1 MDKKVKEGQALR
13 INERFLVNKRGILAL
28 LAVLALMALLAT
40 QVVWAQDEEDE
51 PCSKDGDVVKCTYVE
66 NDTDPVVRI
75 FATSPERDEVE
86 FSVEDLDAA
95 DFTVVGGVLR
105 FGKSPNYEASTD
117 RSRADDADT
126 TDVDEEEAGENNVYL
141 VTVRSTDV
149 RPASTTGAAPT
160 STVDVIVTVTNLEEP
175 GTATISLRQPEV
187 NTELTGS
194 ATDPDEITGDI
205 GYEWSVPKVS
215 RPTLTNNAHWQ
226 DPQGSPSN
234 VADFTPG
241 EDDEGKY
248 LRLKTTYRDGE
259 GGEKAAYVRSK
270 FRVRA
275 DVDDGDNDAPTF
287 DGDDADTRKIPEN
300 ADVEDAVGSP
310 VVATDPNKADSGRLT
325 YSIVDVSDAND
336 AASFSIHEATGQIR
350 VAEKLDHELGSVRT
364 TGQAISIANDAV
376 ETASAEADGIYVITV
391 MVTDPSGDTGGSTDT
406 KVVVITAT
414 DVDEVPSVAGRDDD
428 TAPDTAHMVEENA
441 NLLDEDD
448 LVNAIYDPF
457 MYLAVATDDEDTVSL
472 LLNGDDAAAFKLV
485 DRDGTE
491 PEVVYGLTFK
501 EAPNYEKPTDANKDN
516 AYKVKVVARDDAGQ
530 RSETSITVVVTN
542 VNEPGKVVL
551 SSIQPAVGTPLTAT
565 VTDPDGDV
573 TNVIYQWTSGP
584 TEATADAEDIDD
596 ATSATYTPTAGDPA
610 DEDDTGDIGN
620 FLRVKVFYNDPQG
633 PDDTDTAD
641 TIEDQRDVEVVSK
654 NAVRE
659 LPETNAAPVFTERS
673 VMREV
678 AENTAA
684 DGAVGDPV
692 KATDGDEDVLTYS
705 LSGGADKDAF
715 KVDQASGQIKVGDDT
730 KPDFEGDQKTYT
742 VEVKAED
749 PFALSDVV
757 VVIITVTDVDE
768 PPVLGLV
775 PGNTAPKFA
784 EAAYTREVAENT
796 AAGMP
801 IDDPVAAADNEG
813 NALTYSM
820 SGADAASLTIGRTSG
835 QIRTKDALD
844 HETKSSYTVTVRAA
858 DPAGLSDTA
867 TVTITVT
874 DVDEDPVVSGN
885 AAVDYAENGDGMV
898 ATYAA
903 TDPENGDIAWSLSGD
918 DADDF
923 EISGAGML
931 TFMSPPDF
939 ESPTDANA
947 DNMYSVMVVA
957 SDGTNDGAMGVTVT
971 VTDVDEN
978 VAPEFAEDTTTREV
992 EENTPQGE
1000 NIGGPVAAMA
1010 GDDDTLTYAIG
1021 GADASSFIII
1031 RTTGQI
1037 KVRDA
1042 LDYERK
1048 NSYTVTVTATDESDL
1063 SDTITVTI
1071 MVTDKVGLE
1080 NAYDVNDD
1088 GVIDRSEA
1096 LNAVDDYFAPGST
1109 LTKAEVLEVI
1119 ALYLGL

>member
-1 MDKKVKEGQALR
+1 MRTIEKYLA
-13 INERFLVNKRGILAL
+13 NKRSILAL
-28 LAVLALMALLAT
+28 LAVLALIVLLAT
-40 QVVWAQDEEDE
+40 QAVWAQDEEDE
-51 PCSKDGDVVKCTYVE
+51 PCTEDGGVIRCTYAE

-95 DFTVVGGVLR
+95 DFTVDGGVLR
-105 FGKSPNYEASTD
+105 FKKSPNYEASTD
-117 RSRADDADT
+117 RARVDDGETA
-126 TDVDEEEAGENNVYL
+126 DVDEMEMGDNNVYL

-149 RPASTTGAAPT
+149 RPAGSTGAAPT
-160 STVDVIVTVTNLEEP
+160 STVDVIVTVTNLDEP
-175 GTATISLRQPEV
+175 GTASISLRQPEV
-187 NTELTGS
+187 GTGLTGS
-194 ATDPDEITGDI
+194 VDDPDGITDTTI
-205 GYEWSVPKVS
+205 AYEWSVPKVS
-215 RPTLTNNAHWQ
+215 RPTLTNDSHWQ
-226 DPQGSPSN
+226 DPTGSPSN
-234 VADFTPG
+234 VEAFTPAAK
-241 EDDEGKY
+241 DENEY
-248 LRLKTTYRDGE
+248 LRLKATYRDGE
-259 GGEKAAYVRSK
+259 GGEKAAYVRSE
-270 FRVRA
+270 FRVREN
-275 DVDDGDNDAPTF
+275 VETDANNAPSF
-287 DGDDADTRKIPEN
+287 DGEGADTRKIPEN
-300 ADVEDAVGSP
+300 ADVGDAVGHP
-310 VVATDPNKADSGRLT
+310 VVATDPNAVDVGRLT
-325 YSIVDVSDAND
+325 YSIVRDENNDDED
-336 AASFSIHEATGQIR
+336 AASFSIHKATGQIR
-350 VAEKLDHELGSVRT
+350 VTLALDYELGSVLVQ
-364 TGQAISIANDAV
+364 GQTATDANEAV
-376 ETASAEADGIYVITV
+376 SGSSAADDGIYVITV
-391 MVTDPSGDTGGSTDT
+391 MVTDPAGDGVNGSTDT

-414 DVDEVPSVAGRDDD
+414 DVDEDPSVKGQNEL
-428 TAPDTAHMVEENA
+428 TEPDAAHMVEENA
-441 NLLDEDD
+441 NLLDEDT
-448 LVNAIYDPF
+448 LSNEANNPYL
-457 MYLAVATDDEDTVSL
+457 YLAVATDDGDTVSL

-485 DRDGTE
+485 DMDGTME
-491 PEVVYGLTFK
+491 ETVHGLTFK
-501 EAPNYEKPTDANKDN
+501 EAPNYEKPTDENKDN
-516 AYKVKVVARDDAGQ
+516 AYKVKVVARDDKGH
-530 RSETSITVVVTN
+530 RGETNVTVVVTN
-542 VNEPGKVVL
+542 VDEPGMVTL
-551 SSIQPAVGTPLTAT
+551 SSIQPAVGTQLTAT
-565 VTDPDGDV
+565 VTDPDGEV
-573 TNVIYQWTSGP
+573 TNVIWQWTSGS
-584 TEATADAEDIDD
+584 TEATADGEDIRD

-620 FLRVKVFYNDPQG
+620 FLRVTAHYNDPEG
-633 PDDTDTAD
+633 PDDKDTAN
-641 TIEDQRDVEVVSK
+641 TIENQRDVEVTSK

-659 LPETNAAPVFTERS
+659 LPKTNAAPVFTERL

-684 DGAVGDPV
+684 GGAVGDAV

-705 LSGGADKDAF
+705 LSGGADKGAF
-715 KVDQASGQIKVGDDT
+715 EVDPASGQIKVGDDT
-730 KPDFEGDQKTYT
+730 KLNFEGDQATYT
-742 VEVKAED
+742 VEIKAED

-768 PPVLGLV
+768 APVLGLV

-784 EAAYTREVAENT
+784 AAAYTREVAENT
-796 AAGMP
+796 AAGEN
-801 IDDPVAAADNEG
+801 IGGPVTATDNEG
-813 NALTYSM
+813 NALAYSM
-820 SGADAASLTIGRTSG
+820 GGDDAASLTIGRTSG

-844 HETKSSYTVTVRAA
+844 YETEPNTYTVTVTAT

-867 TVTITVT
+867 TVTITVA

-885 AAVDYAENGDGMV
+885 AAVDYAENGAGMV

-903 TDPENGDIAWSLSGD
+903 ADPENGDIAWSLSGD

-978 VAPEFAEDTTTREV
+978 VAPEFAGDTTTREV

-1037 KVRDA
+1037 KVREA
-1042 LDYERK
+1042 LDYETK

>member
-1 MDKKVKEGQALR
+1 MRTIEKYLA
-13 INERFLVNKRGILAL
+13 NKRGILAL
-28 LAVLALMALLAT
+28 LVVLALMAMLAT
-40 QVVWAQDEEDE
+40 QAVWAQDEEDD
-51 PCSKDGDVVKCTYVE
+51 PCSKDGDVIRCAYAE

-75 FATSPERDEVE
+75 YATSPERDEVE
-86 FSVEDLDAA
+86 FSLEGVDAP
-95 DFTVVGGVLR
+95 DFTIDGGVLE
-105 FGKSPNYEASTD
+105 FKKSPSFEQPSDRVRVAVEAVEDDPLT
-117 RSRADDADT
+117 DADET
-126 TDVDEEEAGENNVYL
+126 VKVVSAEEAENNEYH

-149 RPASTTGAAPT
+149 RPEGAKGATPT
-160 STVDVIVTVTNLEEP
+160 STVDVIVSVSNVDEDGTVD
-175 GTATISLRQPEV
+175 ISWRQPEV
-187 NTELTGS
+187 TTELTAVAS
-194 ATDPDEITGDI
+194 DPDVISGTTT
-205 GYEWSVPKVS
+205 YEWSIPKVS
-215 RPTLTNNAHWQ
+215 RPTLTNDSHWQ
-226 DPQGSPSN
+226 DPAGSGNNS
-234 VADFTPG
+234 DMFTPEVG
-241 EDDEGKY
+241 DEGNY
-248 LRLKTTYRDGE
+248 LRVKAEYTDGE
-259 GGEKAAYVRSK
+259 GGSKVAYVRSE
-270 FRVRA
+270 FRVREN
-275 DVDDGDNDAPTF
+275 VEDDSNSPPAFEDPT
-287 DGDDADTRKIPEN
+287 DTRKIPEN
-300 ADVEDAVGSP
+300 ADVGDAVGNP
-310 VVATDPNKADSGRLT
+310 VVADDNDGDDKGRLT
-325 YSIVDVSDAND
+325 YTIDSDSAD
-336 AASFSIHEATGQIR
+336 SSSFSIHKATGQIR
-350 VAEKLDHELGSVRT
+350 VADELDHEAGSLS
-364 TGQAISIANDAV
+364 GSPG
-376 ETASAEADGIYVITV
+376 TASDGIYVITV
-391 MVTDPSGDTGGSTDT
+391 MVTDPSGLEDAIIVT
-406 KVVVITAT
+406 ITAT
-414 DVDEVPSVAGRDDD
+414 DVDEAPSVKGANPTDDAD
-428 TAPDTAHMVEENA
+428 NLVTTHTVAEGGM
-441 NLLDEDD
+441 LLDEAD
-448 LVNAIYDPF
+448 LDNSANNPF
-457 MYLAVATDDEDTVSL
+457 SYQAVATDDPDVEVVSL

-485 DRDGTE
+485 DLDGAGAG
-491 PEVVYGLTFK
+491 VVYGLAFK
-501 EAPNYEKPTDANKDN
+501 EAPNFESPTDANKDN
-516 AYKVKVVARDDAGQ
+516 AYKVKVVARDDAGN
-530 RSETSITVVVTN
+530 RGETDVTVTVTN
-542 VNEPGKVVL
+542 SEEGGEVKL
-551 SSIQPAVGTPLTAT
+551 SSIQPAVETELTAT
-565 VTDPDGDV
+565 VTDPDGGV
-573 TNVIYQWTSGP
+573 TNVKWQWQSAP
-584 TEATADAEDIDD
+584 TRAGSWDDIDD
-596 ATSATYTPTAGDPA
+596 ATSPTYTPTAGDPA

-620 FLRVKVFYNDPQG
+620 YLRVAVTYNDAQM
-633 PDDTDTAD
+633 PDDKSSKDV
-641 TIEDQRDVEVVSK
+641 IEGQRDLEAISK

-673 VMREV
+673 VTREV
-678 AENTAA
+678 PENTPAG
-684 DGAVGDPV
+684 DSVGDPV
-692 KATDGDEDVLTYS
+692 KATDADEDLLSYT

-715 KVDQASGQIKVGDDT
+715 EVDLETGQIEVGDDT
-730 KPDFEGDQKTYT
+730 KLNFEGDQKTYT

-749 PFALSDVV
+749 PFALSDT
-757 VVIITVTDVDE
+757 ITVTIIVTNVDE
-768 PPVLGLV
+768 GVVFTLT
-775 PGNTAPKFA
+775 PGNTRPGFA
-784 EAAYTREVAENT
+784 ADTYTRVVAENT
-796 AAGMP
+796 ASGEN
-801 IDDPVAAADNEG
+801 IGDPVGATDDEG
-813 NALTYSM
+813 DALTYSM

-844 HETKSSYTVTVRAA
+844 YETEPNTYTVTVTAT

-867 TVTITVT
+867 TVTITVI

-885 AAVDYAENGDGMV
+885 AAVDYAENGAGMV

-992 EENTPQGE
+992 EENTPQGA

-1037 KVRDA
+1037 KVREA
-1042 LDYERK
+1042 LDYETK

>member
-1 MDKKVKEGQALR
+1 MRTVKGYLA
-13 INERFLVNKRGILAL
+13 NKSILAL
-28 LAVLALMALLAT
+28 LAVLALMAMLAT
-40 QVVWAQDEEDE
+40 QAVWAQGEEDE
-51 PCSKDGDVVKCTYVE
+51 PCSKDGGVIKCTYAE

-75 FATSPERDEVE
+75 FATSPERDEVD
-86 FSVEDLDAA
+86 FSVEGLDAA
-95 DFTVVGGVLR
+95 DFTVDGGVLR
-105 FGKSPNYEASTD
+105 FDKSPNYEASTD
-117 RSRADDADT
+117 RGLGDDANT
-126 TDVDEEEAGENNVYL
+126 TDVDEEEAADNNVYL

-149 RPASTTGAAPT
+149 RPAGTTGAAPT
-160 STVDVIVTVTNLEEP
+160 STVDVIVTVTNLDEP

-187 NTELTGS
+187 GTGLRGS

-226 DPQGSPSN
+226 DPNGTPSN
-234 VADFTPG
+234 VEDFEPG
-241 EDDEGKY
+241 ADDENKY
-248 LRLKTTYRDGE
+248 LRLKATYRDGE

-275 DVDDGDNDAPTF
+275 DVDDVDNDAPTF

-300 ADVEDAVGSP
+300 ADVRDAVGSP

-325 YSIVDVSDAND
+325 YSIAEGND
-336 AASFSIHEATGQIR
+336 AALFSIHEATGQIR
-350 VAEKLDHELGSVRT
+350 VAEKLDHELGSVSVT
-364 TGQAISIANDAV
+364 DAAASIADDAV
-376 ETASAEADGIYVITV
+376 DTASAADDGIYIITV
-391 MVTDPSGDTGGSTDT
+391 MVTDPSGDSGGGSTDT

-414 DVDEVPSVAGRDDD
+414 DVDEVPSVKAADG
-428 TAPDTAHMVEENA
+428 TADPDTAHMVPENA

-448 LVNAIYDPF
+448 LTNSNYDRF

-485 DRDGTE
+485 DRDGTG
-491 PEVVYGLTFK
+491 VDTVHGLTFK
-501 EAPNYEKPTDANKDN
+501 EVPNYEKPTDANKDN
-516 AYKVKVVARDDAGQ
+516 AYKVKVVARDDAGH
-530 RSETSITVVVTN
+530 RSETSVTVNVTN
-542 VNEPGKVVL
+542 VNETGSVTL

-565 VTDPDGDV
+565 VTDPDGEV

-584 TEATADAEDIDD
+584 TEATADVEDIDD
-596 ATSATYTPTAGDPA
+596 ATSATYMPTAGDPA

-620 FLRVKVFYNDPQG
+620 FLRVRVFYNDPQG

-641 TIEDQRDVEVVSK
+641 TIEHQRDVEVVSK

-705 LSGGADKDAF
+705 LIGGADKDAF

-730 KPDFEGDQKTYT
+730 KLDFEGTQATYT
-742 VEVKAED
+742 VEIKAED
-749 PFALSDVV
+749 PFALSDIV

-768 PPVLGLV
+768 APVLGLV

-784 EAAYTREVAENT
+784 AATYTREVAENT
-796 AAGMP
+796 VAGMP
-801 IDDPVAAADNEG
+801 IGDPVTATDNEG
-813 NALTYSM
+813 NALTYTM

-835 QIRTKDALD
+835 QIRAKDALD
-844 HETKSSYTVTVRAA
+844 YETEPNTYTVTVTAA

-885 AAVDYAENGDGMV
+885 AAVDYAENGASMV
-898 ATYAA
+898 AAYAA

-923 EISGAGML
+923 AISGAGML

-992 EENTPQGE
+992 EENTPQGR
-1000 NIGGPVAAMA
+1000 NIGGPVTAMA

-1037 KVRDA
+1037 KVREA
-1042 LDYERK
+1042 LDYETK

>member
-1 MDKKVKEGQALR
+1 MRTNQ
-13 INERFLVNKRGILAL
+13 RFLVNKRSILAL
-28 LAVLALMALLAT
+28 FAVLALVALLAT
-40 QVVWAQDEEDE
+40 QAAWAQDEADE
-51 PCSKDGDVVKCTYVE
+51 PCTEDGGVVKCTYAE

-75 FATSPERDEVE
+75 FATSPERDKVE
-86 FSVEDLDAA
+86 FSVEGLDAA
-95 DFTVVGGVLR
+95 DFTVDGGVLR
-105 FGKSPNYEASTD
+105 FDKSPNHEASTD
-117 RSRADDADT
+117 RLREDDPDT
-126 TDVDEEEAGENNVYL
+126 TDVDEEEAADNNVYL

-149 RPASTTGAAPT
+149 RPAGTTGAAPT
-160 STVDVIVTVTNLEEP
+160 STVDVIVTVTNLDEP

-187 NTELTGS
+187 GTRLTGS

-226 DPQGSPSN
+226 DPEGNPSN
-234 VADFTPG
+234 VADFEPG
-241 EDDEGKY
+241 ADDEGKY

-275 DVDDGDNDAPTF
+275 DVVDDDNDAPFF

-300 ADVEDAVGSP
+300 ADVRDAVGSP

-325 YSIVDVSDAND
+325 YSIAEGVD

-350 VAEKLDHELGSVRT
+350 VAAKLDHELGSSSVID
-364 TGQAISIANDAV
+364 ASASIANDAV
-376 ETASAEADGIYVITV
+376 DGASAEEDGIYVITV
-391 MVTDPSGDTGGSTDT
+391 MVTDPSGESGESTDT

-414 DVDEVPSVAGRDDD
+414 DVDEIPSVKAADGT
-428 TAPDTAHMVEENA
+428 TAPDTAHMVPENE

-448 LVNAIYDPF
+448 LLNDINNEF

-485 DRDGTE
+485 DRDGTSE
-491 PEVVYGLTFK
+491 ATVYGLTFK

-516 AYKVKVVARDDAGQ
+516 AYKVKVVARDDAGH
-530 RSETSITVVVTN
+530 RSETSVTVVVTN
-542 VNEPGKVVL
+542 VNEDGSVTL

-565 VTDPDGDV
+565 VTDPDGEV

-584 TEATADAEDIDD
+584 TEATADVEDIDD
-596 ATSATYTPTAGDPA
+596 ATSATYMPTAGDPA

-620 FLRVKVFYNDPQG
+620 FLRVRVFYNDPQG

-641 TIEDQRDVEVVSK
+641 TIENQRDVEVVSR

-730 KPDFEGDQKTYT
+730 KLNFEGTQATYT
-742 VEVKAED
+742 VEIKAED
-749 PFALSDVV
+749 PFALSDIV
-757 VVIITVTDVDE
+757 VVIITVIDVDE

-784 EAAYTREVAENT
+784 ASAYTREVGENT

-801 IDDPVAAADNEG
+801 IGDPVTATDNEG

-820 SGADAASLTIGRTSG
+820 SGDDAASLTIGRTSG

-844 HETKSSYTVTVRAA
+844 YETEPNTYTVTVTAT
-858 DPAGLSDTA
+858 DPAGLSETA

-874 DVDEDPVVSGN
+874 GVDEDPVVSGN
-885 AAVDYAENGDGMV
+885 AAVGYAENGAGMV

-923 EISGAGML
+923 EISRAGML

-971 VTDVDEN
+971 VTDVEEN

-992 EENTPQGE
+992 EENTPQGA

-1010 GDDDTLTYAIG
+1010 GDDDRLTYAIG

-1037 KVRDA
+1037 KVRGA
-1042 LDYERK
+1042 LDYETK
-1048 NSYTVTVTATDESDL
+1048 NSYTVTVMASDESDL

-1109 LTKAEVLEVI
+1109 VTKAEVLEVI

>member
-1 MDKKVKEGQALR
+1 MRTNQ
-13 INERFLVNKRGILAL
+13 RFLVNKRSILAL
-28 LAVLALMALLAT
+28 FAVLALVALLAT
-40 QVVWAQDEEDE
+40 QAVWAQDEADE
-51 PCSKDGDVVKCTYVE
+51 PCTEDGGVVKCTYAE

-75 FATSPERDEVE
+75 FATSPERDEVD
-86 FSVEDLDAA
+86 FSVEGLDAA
-95 DFTVVGGVLR
+95 DFTVDGGVLR
-105 FGKSPNYEASTD
+105 FKKSPNHEESTD
-117 RSRADDADT
+117 RARIDDAAT
-126 TDVDEEEAGENNVYL
+126 LDVDEEEAGDNNVYL

-149 RPASTTGAAPT
+149 RPAGTTGAAPT
-160 STVDVIVTVTNLEEP
+160 STVDIIVTVTNLDEP
-175 GTATISLRQPEV
+175 GTVAISLRQPEV
-187 NTELTGS
+187 GTGLTGS
-194 ATDPDEITGDI
+194 ATDPDDITGDI
-205 GYEWSVPKVS
+205 AYEWSVPKVS
-215 RPTLTNNAHWQ
+215 RPKLTNNAHWQ
-226 DPQGSPSN
+226 DPAGSPSN
-234 VADFTPG
+234 VEDFTPG
-241 EDDEGKY
+241 DDDEGKY
-248 LRLKTTYRDGE
+248 LRLKATYRDGE
-259 GGEKAAYVRSK
+259 GGEKAAYVRSE
-270 FRVRA
+270 FRVRENVLDTA
-275 DVDDGDNDAPTF
+275 NDAPVF
-287 DGDDADTRKIPEN
+287 DDGEEAETRKIPEN
-300 ADVEDAVGSP
+300 ADVRDAVGSP

-325 YSIVDVSDAND
+325 YSIVAEDDS
-336 AASFSIHEATGQIR
+336 ASFSIHKATGQIR
-350 VAEKLDHELGSVRT
+350 VAAKLDHELGSESVGGAT
-364 TGQAISIANDAV
+364 AITADAAV
-376 ETASAEADGIYVITV
+376 EGASDADDGIYIITV
-391 MVTDPSGDTGGSTDT
+391 MVTDPSGDSGDSTDT

-414 DVDEVPSVAGRDDD
+414 DVDEIPSVKAADGT
-428 TAPDTAHMVEENA
+428 TAPATAHMVEENE
-441 NLLDEDD
+441 NLLDEED
-448 LVNAIYDPF
+448 LDNSIYDRF
-457 MYLAVATDDEDTVSL
+457 MYLAVATDDDDTVSL

-485 DRDGTE
+485 DRDGAVGTAT
-491 PEVVYGLTFK
+491 VLGLTFK

-516 AYKVKVVARDDAGQ
+516 AYKVKVVARDDAGH
-530 RSETSITVVVTN
+530 RSETGVTVVVTN
-542 VNEPGKVVL
+542 VNEPGSVTL

-573 TNVIYQWTSGP
+573 TNVIWQWTSGS
-584 TEATADAEDIDD
+584 TRATADAEDIDD

-610 DEDDTGDIGN
+610 DDEDTGDIGN
-620 FLRVKVFYNDPQG
+620 FLKVTVFYNDPQG
-633 PDDTDTAD
+633 PDDKDTANE
-641 TIEDQRDVEVVSK
+641 IENQRDVEIVSK

-684 DGAVGDPV
+684 GGSVGDDPV
-692 KATDGDEDVLTYS
+692 TATDGDEDVLTYS
-705 LSGGADKDAF
+705 LSGGADKTAF
-715 KVDQASGQIKVGDDT
+715 TIDQESGQIKVGDDT
-730 KPDFEGDQKTYT
+730 KLDFEGTQSTYT

-775 PGNTAPKFA
+775 PGNTAPRFA
-784 EAAYTREVAENT
+784 AAAYTREVAENT

-801 IDDPVAAADNEG
+801 IGDPVVAADNEG
-813 NALTYSM
+813 NALKYSM
-820 SGADAASLTIGRTSG
+820 SGSDAASLTIGRTSG
-835 QIRTKDALD
+835 QIKTKDALD
-844 HETKSSYTVTVRAA
+844 YETEPNTYTVTVTAA
-858 DPAGLSDTA
+858 DPAGLRDTA

-885 AAVDYAENGDGMV
+885 AAVDYAENGTGMV
-898 ATYAA
+898 AAYAA
-903 TDPENGDIAWSLSGD
+903 TDPENGGIAWSLSGN

-992 EENTPQGE
+992 EENTPQGG

-1042 LDYERK
+1042 LDYETK
-1048 NSYTVTVTATDESDL
+1048 NSYTVTVTATDEIDL

-1119 ALYLGL
+1119 ALYLG

>member
-1 MDKKVKEGQALR
+1 MDKKVKEEQALR
-13 INERFLVNKRGILAL
+13 TNRRFLVNKRSILAL

-40 QVVWAQDEEDE
+40 QAVWAQEEDD
-51 PCSKDGDVVKCTYVE
+51 PCSKDGDVVTCTYAE

-75 FATSPERDEVE
+75 FATSPERDEVK
-86 FSVEDLDAA
+86 FFVEGLDAA
-95 DFTVVGGVLR
+95 DFTVDGGVLR
-105 FGKSPNYEASTD
+105 FKKSPNYEMSTD
-117 RSRADDADT
+117 RARIDDPVT
-126 TDVDEEEAGENNVYL
+126 NDVDETEATDNNVYL

-149 RPASTTGAAPT
+149 RPAGATGAAPT
-160 STVDVIVTVTNLEEP
+160 STVDVIVTVTNLDEP

-187 NTELTGS
+187 GTELTGT
-194 ATDPDEITGDI
+194 ATDPDGATGTI
-205 GYEWSVPKVS
+205 AYEWSVPKVS
-215 RPTLTNNAHWQ
+215 RPTLTNDSHWQ
-226 DPQGSPSN
+226 DPSGTPSN
-234 VADFTPG
+234 IAIFTPVVL
-241 EDDEGKY
+241 DESKY
-248 LRLKTTYRDGE
+248 LRLKATYRDGE
-259 GGEKAAYVRSK
+259 GGEKAAYVRSE
-270 FRVRA
+270 FRVRE
-275 DVDDGDNDAPTF
+275 DVETGNNNPPAF
-287 DGDDADTRKIPEN
+287 DGTGADTRKIPEN
-300 ADVEDAVGSP
+300 ADVGDAVGNP
-310 VVATDPNKADSGRLT
+310 VVATDPNKVDAGRLT
-325 YSIVDVSDAND
+325 YSIVVQDDS
-336 AASFSIHEATGQIR
+336 ASFSIHKATGQIR
-350 VAEKLDHELGSVRT
+350 VALALDYELGSVST
-364 TGQAISIANDAV
+364 SGQAAADANNAV
-376 ETASAEADGIYVITV
+376 EGSAQEEDGIYVITV
-391 MVTDPSGDTGGSTDT
+391 MVTDPSGDGEAGSNDT

-414 DVDEVPSVAGRDDD
+414 DVDEVPSVKGQNEE
-428 TAPDTAHMVEENA
+428 TEPDATHMVEENS
-441 NLLDEDD
+441 NLINETD
-448 LVNAIYDPF
+448 LESADNNPYL
-457 MYLAVATDDEDTVSL
+457 YLAVATDDDDTVSL

-485 DRDGTE
+485 DMDGTDE
-491 PEVVYGLTFK
+491 ETVHGLTFK

-516 AYKVKVVARDDAGQ
+516 AYKVKVVARDDKGH
-530 RSETSITVVVTN
+530 RSETDVTVVVTN
-542 VNEPGKVVL
+542 VNEPGKVTL

-565 VTDPDGDV
+565 VTDPDGEV
-573 TNVIYQWTSGP
+573 TNVIWQWTSGP
-584 TEATADAEDIDD
+584 TEATADGEDIDD
-596 ATSATYTPTAGDPA
+596 ATSATYTPTAGDA
-610 DEDDTGDIGN
+610 AEEDDTGDIGN
-620 FLRVKVFYNDPQG
+620 FLRATAHYNDPQG
-633 PDDTDTAD
+633 PDDKDTAS
-641 TIEDQRDVEVVSK
+641 TIENQRDVMVISK

-673 VMREV
+673 VAREV
-678 AENTAA
+678 AENTAT
-684 DGAVGDPV
+684 DGAVGDAV
-692 KATDGDEDVLTYS
+692 KAADGDEDVLTYS
-705 LSGGADKDAF
+705 LSGGADKGAF
-715 KVDQASGQIKVGDDT
+715 KIDQESGQIKVGDDT
-730 KPDFEGDQKTYT
+730 KLDFEGTKATYT

-768 PPVLGLV
+768 APVLGLV

-784 EAAYTREVAENT
+784 AATYTREVAENT
-796 AAGMP
+796 VAGMP
-801 IDDPVAAADNEG
+801 IGDPVTATDNEG

-820 SGADAASLTIGRTSG
+820 SGDDAASLTIGRTSG
-835 QIRTKDALD
+835 QIRTKAALD
-844 HETKSSYTVTVRAA
+844 YETEPNTYTVTVRAA

-885 AAVDYAENGDGMV
+885 AAIDYAENGAGMV
-898 ATYAA
+898 ATYTAA
-903 TDPENGDIAWSLSGD
+903 DPENGGIAWSLSGD

-957 SDGTNDGAMGVTVT
+957 SDGINDGAMGVTVT

-978 VAPEFAEDTTTREV
+978 VAPEFAGDTTTREV

-1000 NIGGPVAAMA
+1000 NIGGPVAAMT
-1010 GDDDTLTYAIG
+1010 GDDDTLTYAMG

-1088 GVIDRSEA
+1088 GVIDKSEA

-1119 ALYLGL
+1119 ALYLGS

>member
-1 MDKKVKEGQALR
+1 MRTVKGYLA
-13 INERFLVNKRGILAL
+13 NKSLLAL

-51 PCSKDGDVVKCTYVE
+51 PCSKDGDVVKCTYAE

-86 FSVEDLDAA
+86 FSVEGLDAA
-95 DFTVVGGVLR
+95 DFTVDGGVLR
-105 FGKSPNYEASTD
+105 FKKSPNHEASTD
-117 RSRADDADT
+117 RERIDDAGT
-126 TDVDEEEAGENNVYL
+126 LDVDEEEAGDNNVYL

-149 RPASTTGAAPT
+149 RPAGTTGAAPT

-226 DPQGSPSN
+226 DPAGSPSN
-234 VADFTPG
+234 VEDFTPG
-241 EDDEGKY
+241 ADDEGKY
-248 LRLKTTYRDGE
+248 LRLKATYRDGE
-259 GGEKAAYVRSK
+259 GGEKAAYVRSE
-270 FRVRA
+270 FRVRE
-275 DVDDGDNDAPTF
+275 DVLDDANDAPTF
-287 DGDDADTRKIPEN
+287 DGDEADTRKIPEN
-300 ADVEDAVGSP
+300 ADVRDAVGSP
-310 VVATDPNKADSGRLT
+310 VVATDGNKVDSGRLT
-325 YSIVDVSDAND
+325 YSIAKGND
-336 AASFSIHEATGQIR
+336 AASFSIHKATGQIR
-350 VAEKLDHELGSVRT
+350 VAEKLDHELGSEAT
-364 TGQAISIANDAV
+364 TGPASGIANAAV
-376 ETASAEADGIYVITV
+376 EDASDAEDGIYVITV
-391 MVTDPSGDTGGSTDT
+391 MVTDPSGELNESTDT

-414 DVDEVPSVAGRDDD
+414 DVDEVPSVKAADG
-428 TAPDTAHMVEENA
+428 TAAPDTAHMVEENT
-441 NLLDEDD
+441 NLLDEED
-448 LVNAIYDPF
+448 LDSSIYDPF
-457 MYLAVATDDEDTVSL
+457 MYLAVATDDDDTVSL

-485 DRDGTE
+485 DRDGATGTAT
-491 PEVVYGLTFK
+491 VHGLTFK
-501 EAPNYEKPTDANKDN
+501 DVPNYEKPTDANKDN
-516 AYKVKVVARDDAGQ
+516 AYKVKVVARDDAGH
-530 RSETSITVVVTN
+530 RSETDVTVVVTN
-542 VNEPGKVVL
+542 VNEPGSVTL

-573 TNVIYQWTSGP
+573 TNVIWQWTSGS
-584 TEATADAEDIDD
+584 TRATADAEDIDD

-610 DEDDTGDIGN
+610 DDEDTGDIGN
-620 FLRVKVFYNDPQG
+620 FLRVRVFYNDPQG
-633 PDDTDTAD
+633 LDDKDTAD
-641 TIEDQRDVEVVSK
+641 EIENQRDVEIVSK

-678 AENTAA
+678 AENTVA
-684 DGAVGDPV
+684 GGSVGDDPV
-692 KATDGDEDVLTYS
+692 TATDGDEDVLTYS

-715 KVDQASGQIKVGDDT
+715 DIDQASGQIKVGDDT
-730 KPDFEGDQKTYT
+730 KLDFEGTQKTYT

-775 PGNTAPKFA
+775 PGNTAPRFA
-784 EAAYTREVAENT
+784 ASAYTREVAENT
-796 AAGMP
+796 ATGMP
-801 IDDPVAAADNEG
+801 IGDPVAATDNEG

-844 HETKSSYTVTVRAA
+844 YETEPNTYTVTVTAA

-885 AAVDYAENGDGMV
+885 AAVDYAENGAGMV

-939 ESPTDANA
+939 EGPTDANA

-971 VTDVDEN
+971 VTDVEEN

-992 EENTPQGE
+992 EENTPQG
-1000 NIGGPVAAMA
+1000 
-1010 GDDDTLTYAIG
+1010 
-1021 GADASSFIII
+1021 
-1031 RTTGQI
+1031 
-1037 KVRDA
+1037 
-1042 LDYERK
+1042 
-1048 NSYTVTVTATDESDL
+1048 
-1063 SDTITVTI
+1063 
-1071 MVTDKVGLE
+1071 
-1080 NAYDVNDD
+1080 
-1088 GVIDRSEA
+1088 SEHRR
-1096 LNAVDDYFAPGST
+1096 PGC
-1109 LTKAEVLEVI
+1109 
-1119 ALYLGL
+1119 GHGR

>member
-1 MDKKVKEGQALR
+1 MRTNQ
-13 INERFLVNKRGILAL
+13 RFLVNKRSILAL
-28 LAVLALMALLAT
+28 FAVLALVALLAT
-40 QVVWAQDEEDE
+40 QAAWAQEEADE
-51 PCSKDGDVVKCTYVE
+51 PCTEDGGVVKCTYAE

-86 FSVEDLDAA
+86 FSVEDLDAG

-105 FGKSPNYEASTD
+105 FNKSPNYEASTD
-117 RSRADDADT
+117 RRQEDDPDT
-126 TDVDEEEAGENNVYL
+126 TDVDEEEAADNNVYL

-149 RPASTTGAAPT
+149 RPAGATGTAPT
-160 STVDVIVTVTNLEEP
+160 STVDVIVTVTNLDEP

-187 NTELTGS
+187 GTELTGS
-194 ATDPDEITGDI
+194 ATDPDKITGDVD
-205 GYEWSVPKVS
+205 YEWSVPKVS

-226 DPQGSPSN
+226 DPAGTSRN
-234 VADFTPG
+234 VEDFAPG
-241 EDDEGKY
+241 ADDEGKY
-248 LRLKTTYRDGE
+248 LRLKATYRDGE

-275 DVDDGDNDAPTF
+275 DVDDSDNDAPTF

-300 ADVEDAVGSP
+300 ADVKDAVGSP
-310 VVATDPNKADSGRLT
+310 VVAIDPNKADSGRLT
-325 YSIVDVSDAND
+325 YSIAEGND
-336 AASFSIHEATGQIR
+336 AASFSIHDATGQIR
-350 VAEKLDHELGSVRT
+350 VAAKLDHELGSVTT
-364 TGQAISIANDAV
+364 TGLAVANANDAV
-376 ETASAEADGIYVITV
+376 VGAAIKEDGIYVITV
-391 MVTDPSGDTGGSTDT
+391 MVTDPSGDPDGSTDT

-414 DVDEVPSVAGRDDD
+414 DVDEVPSVAGRDDA

-441 NLLDEDD
+441 NLLDEDE
-448 LVNAIYDPF
+448 LNNTIYDAF

-485 DRDGTE
+485 DRDGTG

-501 EAPNYEKPTDANKDN
+501 EIPNYEKPTDANKDN
-516 AYKVKVVARDDAGQ
+516 AYKVKVVARDDAGH
-530 RSETSITVVVTN
+530 RSETSVTVVVTN
-542 VNEPGKVVL
+542 VNEDGNVTL

-565 VTDPDGDV
+565 VTDPDGEV

-584 TEATADAEDIDD
+584 TGTTADVEDIDG
-596 ATSATYTPTAGDPA
+596 ATSATYMPTAGDPA

-620 FLRVKVFYNDPQG
+620 FLRVKVSYNDPQG
-633 PDDTDTAD
+633 PDDTDTPD
-641 TIEDQRDVEVVSK
+641 RFEDQRDVEIVSK

-684 DGAVGDPV
+684 DGAVGDTV

-730 KPDFEGDQKTYT
+730 KLNFEGTQATYT

-749 PFALSDVV
+749 PFALSDIV

-768 PPVLGLV
+768 APVLGLV

-784 EAAYTREVAENT
+784 AATYTREVAENT
-796 AAGMP
+796 VAGMP
-801 IDDPVAAADNEG
+801 IGDPVTATDNEG

-844 HETKSSYTVTVRAA
+844 YETEPNTYTVTVTAA

-874 DVDEDPVVSGN
+874 DVDEDPVVRGN
-885 AAVDYAENGDGMV
+885 AAVDYAENGAGMV

-903 TDPENGDIAWSLSGD
+903 TDPENGGIAWSLSGD

-957 SDGTNDGAMGVTVT
+957 SDGTKDGAMGVTVT

-978 VAPEFAEDTTTREV
+978 VAPEFAEDTTTRGV
-992 EENTPQGE
+992 EENTPQGA

-1010 GDDDTLTYAIG
+1010 GDEDTLTYAIG

-1037 KVRDA
+1037 KVREA
-1042 LDYERK
+1042 LDYETK

-1088 GVIDRSEA
+1088 GVIGRSEA

>member
-1 MDKKVKEGQALR
+1 MG
-13 INERFLVNKRGILAL
+13 
-28 LAVLALMALLAT
+28 
-40 QVVWAQDEEDE
+40 
-51 PCSKDGDVVKCTYVE
+51 
-66 NDTDPVVRI
+66 
-75 FATSPERDEVE
+75 
-86 FSVEDLDAA
+86 
-95 DFTVVGGVLR
+95 
-105 FGKSPNYEASTD
+105 
-117 RSRADDADT
+117 
-126 TDVDEEEAGENNVYL
+126 
-141 VTVRSTDV
+141 
-149 RPASTTGAAPT
+149 
-160 STVDVIVTVTNLEEP
+160 
-175 GTATISLRQPEV
+175 
-187 NTELTGS
+187 
-194 ATDPDEITGDI
+194 
-205 GYEWSVPKVS
+205 
-215 RPTLTNNAHWQ
+215 
-226 DPQGSPSN
+226 
-234 VADFTPG
+234 
-241 EDDEGKY
+241 
-248 LRLKTTYRDGE
+248 
-259 GGEKAAYVRSK
+259 
-270 FRVRA
+270 
-275 DVDDGDNDAPTF
+275 
-287 DGDDADTRKIPEN
+287 GDDAD
-300 ADVEDAVGSP
+300 
-310 VVATDPNKADSGRLT
+310 
-325 YSIVDVSDAND
+325 
-336 AASFSIHEATGQIR
+336 
-350 VAEKLDHELGSVRT
+350 
-364 TGQAISIANDAV
+364 
-376 ETASAEADGIYVITV
+376 
-391 MVTDPSGDTGGSTDT
+391 
-406 KVVVITAT
+406 
-414 DVDEVPSVAGRDDD
+414 
-428 TAPDTAHMVEENA
+428 
-441 NLLDEDD
+441 
-448 LVNAIYDPF
+448 
-457 MYLAVATDDEDTVSL
+457 
-472 LLNGDDAAAFKLV
+472 AFKLV
-485 DRDGTE
+485 DLDGEEGTNR
-491 PEVVYGLTFK
+491 VHGLTFR
-501 EAPNYEKPTDANKDN
+501 EAPNFESPTDANKDN
-516 AYKVKVVARDDAGQ
+516 TYSVKVVASDDAGNK
-530 RSETSITVVVTN
+530 SEAGVTVEVTN
-542 VNEPGKVVL
+542 VDEPGTVKL

-573 TNVIYQWTSGP
+573 TDVSWQWFSGP
-584 TEATADAEDIDD
+584 TSANAGADEIDD

-610 DEDDTGDIGN
+610 DKDDNGDIGN
-620 FLRVKVFYNDPQG
+620 YLQVRVTYNDAQG
-633 PDDTDTAD
+633 PDDKDTTD
-641 TIEDQRDVEVVSK
+641 TIEDQRTLTMPSA

-673 VMREV
+673 VTREV

-684 DGAVGDPV
+684 GGSVGNDPV
-692 KATDGDEDVLTYS
+692 KATDADEDVLTYS

-715 KVDQASGQIKVGDDT
+715 GIDQASGQIKVGDDT
-730 KPDFEGDQKTYT
+730 KLDFEGTRKTYT

-749 PFALSDVV
+749 PFGKSDIV

-768 PPVLGLV
+768 APIVGLE
-775 PGNTAPKFA
+775 PLNTAPKFA
-784 EAAYTREVAENT
+784 AATYTREVAENT
-796 AAGMP
+796 AAGES
-801 IDDPVAAADNEG
+801 IGGPVAATDDEG
-813 NALTYSM
+813 DALAYSM

-844 HETKSSYTVTVRAA
+844 YETKSSYTVTVTAA
-858 DPAGLSDTA
+858 DPAGLSDSA

-874 DVDEDPVVSGN
+874 DVDEDPVVSGD
-885 AAVDYAENGDGMV
+885 AAIDYAENGTGMV

-971 VTDVDEN
+971 VTDMDEN

-992 EENTPQGE
+992 EENTPQGA

-1037 KVRDA
+1037 KVREA
-1042 LDYERK
+1042 LDYETK

>member
-1 MDKKVKEGQALR
+1 MRTVKGYLANMR
-13 INERFLVNKRGILAL
+13 SILAL

-40 QVVWAQDEEDE
+40 QAVWAQDEEDE
-51 PCSKDGDVVKCTYVE
+51 PCSKDGDVVKCTYAE

-75 FATSPERDEVE
+75 FATSPERDKVE
-86 FSVEDLDAA
+86 FFVEGLDAA
-95 DFTVVGGVLR
+95 DFTVDGGVLR
-105 FGKSPNYEASTD
+105 FDKSPNYEASTD
-117 RSRADDADT
+117 RGREDDPD
-126 TDVDEEEAGENNVYL
+126 TDVDEEEAADNNVYL

-149 RPASTTGAAPT
+149 RPAGTTGAAPT
-160 STVDVIVTVTNLEEP
+160 STVDVIVTVTNLDEP

-187 NTELTGS
+187 GTGLRGR

-226 DPQGSPSN
+226 DPAGNPSN
-234 VADFTPG
+234 VEDFEPG
-241 EDDEGKY
+241 ADDENKY
-248 LRLKTTYRDGE
+248 LRLKATYRDGE

-275 DVDDGDNDAPTF
+275 DVDDVDNDAPKF

-300 ADVEDAVGSP
+300 ADVRDAVGSP

-325 YSIVDVSDAND
+325 YSIAEGND

-350 VAEKLDHELGSVRT
+350 VAEKLDHELGSVSVT
-364 TGQAISIANDAV
+364 DAAATIADNAV
-376 ETASAEADGIYVITV
+376 DTASAADDGIYIITV
-391 MVTDPSGDTGGSTDT
+391 MVTDPSGDSGGGSTDT

-414 DVDEVPSVAGRDDD
+414 DVDEVPSVKAADG
-428 TAPDTAHMVEENA
+428 TAAPDTAHMVPENE

-448 LVNAIYDPF
+448 LTDSIYAPF

-485 DRDGTE
+485 DRDGTGVE
-491 PEVVYGLTFK
+491 TVHGLTFK
-501 EAPNYEKPTDANKDN
+501 EVPNYEKPTDANKDN
-516 AYKVKVVARDDAGQ
+516 AYKVTVVARDDAGH
-530 RSETSITVVVTN
+530 RSETSVTVVVTN
-542 VNEPGKVVL
+542 VNEDGSVTL

-565 VTDPDGDV
+565 VTDPDGEV

-584 TEATADAEDIDD
+584 TEASADVEDIDN
-596 ATSATYTPTAGDPA
+596 ATSATYMPTAGDPA

-620 FLRVKVFYNDPQG
+620 FLRVRVYYNDPQG

-641 TIEDQRDVEVVSK
+641 TIEHQRDVEVVSK

-659 LPETNAAPVFTERS
+659 LPETNAAPVFAERL

-730 KPDFEGDQKTYT
+730 KLNFEGTQATYT
-742 VEVKAED
+742 VEIKAED
-749 PFALSDVV
+749 PFALSDIV
-757 VVIITVTDVDE
+757 VVIITVIDVDE

-784 EAAYTREVAENT
+784 AAAYTREVAENT

-801 IDDPVAAADNEG
+801 IGDPVTATDNEG

-820 SGADAASLTIGRTSG
+820 SGDDAASLTIGRASG

-844 HETKSSYTVTVRAA
+844 YETEPNTYTVTVTAA

-885 AAVDYAENGDGMV
+885 ATVDYAENGAGMV

-903 TDPENGDIAWSLSGD
+903 TDPENGGIAWSLSGD

-978 VAPEFAEDTTTREV
+978 VAPEFAEDTTTRAV
-992 EENTPQGE
+992 EENTPQGN

-1021 GADASSFIII
+1021 GADASYFIII

-1037 KVRDA
+1037 KVREA
-1042 LDYERK
+1042 LDYETK

-1096 LNAVDDYFAPGST
+1096 HNAVDDYFAPGST

>member
-1 MDKKVKEGQALR
+1 MR
-13 INERFLVNKRGILAL
+13 INQRFLANKRSILAL
-28 LAVLALMALLAT
+28 LAVLALMAMLAT
-40 QVVWAQDEEDE
+40 QAVWAQDEEDD
-51 PCSKDGDVVKCTYVE
+51 PCSKDGDVVKCTYAE

-86 FSVEDLDAA
+86 FSVEGLDDA
-95 DFTVVGGVLR
+95 DFTVDGGVLR
-105 FGKSPNYEASTD
+105 FKESPDYETSTD
-117 RSRADDADT
+117 RMRAAVEDDDST
-126 TDVDEEEAGENNVYL
+126 EDIDETVTAEEAEDNEYH

-149 RPASTTGAAPT
+149 RPAGAEGAAPT
-160 STVDVIVTVTNLEEP
+160 STVDVIVQVTNVDER
-175 GTATISLRQPEV
+175 GKAVIDLRQPEV
-187 NTELTGS
+187 DTELDAS
-194 ATDPDEITGDI
+194 ASDPDGITGTATF
-205 GYEWSVPKVS
+205 EWSIPKVS
-215 RPTLTNNAHWQ
+215 RPTLTNDSHWQ
-226 DPQGSPSN
+226 DPQNSN
-234 VADFTPG
+234 NSSSYTPG
-241 EDDEGKY
+241 TDDEGEY
-248 LRLKTTYRDGE
+248 LRLKASYDDGE
-259 GGEKAAYVRSK
+259 GDDKVAYVRSE
-270 FRVRA
+270 FRVRE
-275 DVDDGDNDAPTF
+275 DVDANSNSPPAF
-287 DGDDADTRKIPEN
+287 EEDDAETRKIPEN
-300 ADVEDAVGSP
+300 ADVRDAVGNP
-310 VVATDPNKADSGRLT
+310 VVATDPDSADAGRLT
-325 YSIVDVSDAND
+325 YTIDIGND
-336 AASFSIHEATGQIR
+336 AASFSIHKATGQIR
-350 VAEKLDHELGSVRT
+350 VAEKLDHEDGSETT
-364 TGQAISIANDAV
+364 TGTAASDANDV
-376 ETASAEADGIYVITV
+376 VPTASEPMDGIYVITV
-391 MVTDPSGDTGGSTDT
+391 TVTDPTGNSGEDTDSI
-406 KVVVITAT
+406 VVVITAT
-414 DVDEVPSVAGRDDD
+414 NVDEAPSVMGATVTTDPITTHTVMEGSNLFEEDD
-428 TAPDTAHMVEENA
+428 TLGDVA
-441 NLLDEDD
+441 DE
-448 LVNAIYDPF
+448 LRYQV
-457 MYLAVATDDEDTVSL
+457 VATDANDVVSL
-472 LLNGDDAAAFKLV
+472 SLNGDDAAAFKLV
-485 DRDGTE
+485 DLDGAD
-491 PEVVYGLTFK
+491 PGVIHGLNFK

-516 AYKVKVVARDDAGQ
+516 AYKVKVVASDDAGNK
-530 RSETSITVVVTN
+530 SETDVTVT
-542 VNEPGKVVL
+542 VNNIDEDGKVVL
-551 SSIQPAVGTPLTAT
+551 SSIQPAVGTELTAT
-565 VTDPDGDV
+565 VTDPDGKV
-573 TNVIYQWTSGP
+573 TNVIWQWTSGP
-584 TEATADAEDIDD
+584 TRGTADSEEIDD

-610 DEDDTGDIGN
+610 DKEDTGDIGN
-620 FLRVKVFYNDPQG
+620 YLRVTVSYNDAQG
-633 PDDTDTAD
+633 PDDKSTTGE
-641 TIEDQRDVEVVSK
+641 IENQRTVVVVSA
-654 NAVRE
+654 NAVRK

-673 VMREV
+673 VTREV
-678 AENTAA
+678 AENTAEE
-684 DGAVGDPV
+684 DGVGDPV
-692 KATDGDEDVLTYS
+692 TATDGDEDVLTYS
-705 LSGGADKDAF
+705 LSGGADEDAF
-715 KVDQASGQIKVGDDT
+715 AIDQASGQIKVGADT
-730 KPDFEGDQKTYT
+730 KLNFEGTRTSYT

-749 PFALSDVV
+749 PFGLSDVV

-784 EAAYTREVAENT
+784 AAAYTREVAENT

-801 IDDPVAAADNEG
+801 IGDPVAAADNEG

-844 HETKSSYTVTVRAA
+844 HETKSSYTVTVGAA

-898 ATYAA
+898 AAYAA

-1021 GADASSFIII
+1021 GADAGSFIII

-1037 KVRDA
+1037 KVREA
-1042 LDYERK
+1042 LDYETK

>member
-1 MDKKVKEGQALR
+1 MRTIQRYLT
-13 INERFLVNKRGILAL
+13 KRGSILVLPAILAM
-28 LAVLALMALLAT
+28 MALLAT
-40 QVVWAQDEEDE
+40 QVVWAQDEEDD
-51 PCSKDGDVVKCTYVE
+51 PCSKDGDVVKCTYAE

-75 FATSPERDEVE
+75 FATSPERDEVD
-86 FSVEDLDAA
+86 FSVEGLDAA
-95 DFTVVGGVLR
+95 DFTVDGGVLR
-105 FGKSPNYEASTD
+105 FKKSPNHEESTD
-117 RSRADDADT
+117 RARIDDVDT
-126 TDVDEEEAGENNVYL
+126 PDVDEEEATDNNVYL

-149 RPASTTGAAPT
+149 RPAGTTGAAPT
-160 STVDVIVTVTNLEEP
+160 STVDVIVTVTNLDEP
-175 GTATISLRQPEV
+175 GTAVISLRQPEV
-187 NTELTGS
+187 GTDLTGS

-226 DPQGSPSN
+226 DPAGSPSN
-234 VADFTPG
+234 VAAFTPG

-248 LRLKTTYRDGE
+248 LRLKATYRDGE
-259 GGEKAAYVRSK
+259 GGEKAAYVRSE
-270 FRVRA
+270 FRVRE
-275 DVDDGDNDAPTF
+275 DVTDDLNDAPIF
-287 DGDDADTRKIPEN
+287 DGDEADTRKIPEN
-300 ADVEDAVGSP
+300 ADVRDAVGSP
-310 VVATDPNKADSGRLT
+310 VVATDPNKVDSGRLT
-325 YSIVDVSDAND
+325 YSIVAEDDS
-336 AASFSIHEATGQIR
+336 ASFSIHKATGQIR
-350 VAEKLDHELGSVRT
+350 VAEKLDHELGSGVVS
-364 TGQAISIANDAV
+364 GNAASIANRAV
-376 ETASAEADGIYVITV
+376 EGASAEEDGIYVITV
-391 MVTDPSGDTGGSTDT
+391 MVTDPSGESGDSTDT

-414 DVDEVPSVAGRDDD
+414 DVDEVPSVAGRDNATD
-428 TAPDTAHMVEENA
+428 PDTAHMVEENA

-448 LVNAIYDPF
+448 LTSSIYDPF
-457 MYLAVATDDEDTVSL
+457 MYLAVATDDDDTVSL

-485 DRDGTE
+485 DRDGATGAGT
-491 PEVVYGLTFK
+491 VHGLTFK

-516 AYKVKVVARDDAGQ
+516 AYKVKVVARDDAGH
-530 RSETSITVVVTN
+530 RSETGVTVVVTN
-542 VNEPGKVVL
+542 VNEPGSVTL

-573 TNVIYQWTSGP
+573 TNVIWRWTSGS
-584 TEATADAEDIDD
+584 TRDTADTEDIDD

-610 DEDDTGDIGN
+610 DDEDTGDIGN
-620 FLRVKVFYNDPQG
+620 FLRVMVSYNDPQG
-633 PDDTDTAD
+633 PDDKDTANE
-641 TIEDQRDVEVVSK
+641 IENQREVEIASK

-684 DGAVGDPV
+684 GGSVGDDPV
-692 KATDGDEDVLTYS
+692 TATDGDEDVLTYS
-705 LSGGADKDAF
+705 LSGGADKAAF
-715 KVDQASGQIKVGDDT
+715 AIDQASGQIKVGEDT
-730 KPDFEGDQKTYT
+730 KLDFEGTQKTYT

-784 EAAYTREVAENT
+784 AAAYTREVAENT
-796 AAGMP
+796 ATGMP
-801 IDDPVAAADNEG
+801 IGDPVAATDDEG

-820 SGADAASLTIGRTSG
+820 SDDDASSLTIGRTSG

-844 HETKSSYTVTVRAA
+844 HETKSSYTVTVTAT

-874 DVDEDPVVSGN
+874 DVDEDPVVSGD
-885 AAVDYAENGDGMV
+885 AAVDYAENGAGMV
-898 ATYAA
+898 AAYTAA
-903 TDPENGDIAWSLSGD
+903 DPENGDIAWSLSGD

-931 TFMSPPDF
+931 TFMSSPDY
-939 ESPTDANA
+939 ENPMDANT
-947 DNMYSVMVVA
+947 DNVYSVMVVA

-971 VTDVDEN
+971 VTDVDED

-1000 NIGGPVAAMA
+1000 NIGGPIAAMA
-1010 GDDDTLTYAIG
+1010 GDDDMLTYTLG
-1021 GADASSFIII
+1021 GADASSFTII

-1042 LDYERK
+1042 LDYETK
-1048 NSYTVTVTATDESDL
+1048 SSYTVTVTATDESDL

-1096 LNAVDDYFAPGST
+1096 LDAVDDYFAPGST

-1119 ALYLGL
+1119 ALYLGV

>member
-1 MDKKVKEGQALR
+1 
-13 INERFLVNKRGILAL
+13 
-28 LAVLALMALLAT
+28 
-40 QVVWAQDEEDE
+40 
-51 PCSKDGDVVKCTYVE
+51 
-66 NDTDPVVRI
+66 
-75 FATSPERDEVE
+75 
-86 FSVEDLDAA
+86 
-95 DFTVVGGVLR
+95 
-105 FGKSPNYEASTD
+105 
-117 RSRADDADT
+117 
-126 TDVDEEEAGENNVYL
+126 
-141 VTVRSTDV
+141 
-149 RPASTTGAAPT
+149 
-160 STVDVIVTVTNLEEP
+160 
-175 GTATISLRQPEV
+175 
-187 NTELTGS
+187 
-194 ATDPDEITGDI
+194 
-205 GYEWSVPKVS
+205 
-215 RPTLTNNAHWQ
+215 
-226 DPQGSPSN
+226 
-234 VADFTPG
+234 
-241 EDDEGKY
+241 
-248 LRLKTTYRDGE
+248 
-259 GGEKAAYVRSK
+259 
-270 FRVRA
+270 
-275 DVDDGDNDAPTF
+275 
-287 DGDDADTRKIPEN
+287 
-300 ADVEDAVGSP
+300 
-310 VVATDPNKADSGRLT
+310 
-325 YSIVDVSDAND
+325 
-336 AASFSIHEATGQIR
+336 
-350 VAEKLDHELGSVRT
+350 
-364 TGQAISIANDAV
+364 
-376 ETASAEADGIYVITV
+376 
-391 MVTDPSGDTGGSTDT
+391 MVTDPTGASDSPEGEDTIDVT
-406 KVVVITAT
+406 ITAT
-414 DVDEVPSVAGRDDD
+414 DVDEAPSVKGANTTDDPVTTHTVAEGGSLID
-428 TAPDTAHMVEENA
+428 EGDLPNA
-441 NLLDEDD
+441 DN
-448 LVNAIYDPF
+448 NPF
-457 MYLAVATDDEDTVSL
+457 SYQAVATDDPDVEVVSL

-485 DRDGTE
+485 DLDGTGGD
-491 PEVVYGLTFK
+491 VVYGLAFK
-501 EAPNYEKPTDANKDN
+501 EAPNFESPTDANKDN
-516 AYKVKVVARDDAGQ
+516 AYKVKVVARDDAGN
-530 RSETSITVVVTN
+530 RSETDVTVTVTN
-542 VNEPGKVVL
+542 SEEEGEVTL
-551 SSIQPAVGTPLTAT
+551 SSIQPAVGTELTAM
-565 VTDPDGDV
+565 VTDPDGGV
-573 TNVIYQWTSGP
+573 TNVSWQWQSAP
-584 TEATADAEDIDD
+584 TAAGSWDDIDD

-610 DEDDTGDIGN
+610 DKDDTGDIGN
-620 FLRVKVFYNDPQG
+620 YLRVAVTYNDAQA
-633 PDDTDTAD
+633 PDDKSSKNV
-641 TIEDQRDVEVVSK
+641 IEGQRELDAISK

-673 VMREV
+673 VTREV
-678 AENTAA
+678 PENTPAG
-684 DGAVGDPV
+684 DSVGDPV
-692 KATDGDEDVLTYS
+692 KATDADEDLLSYT

-715 KVDQASGQIKVGDDT
+715 EVDLGTGQIEVGADT
-730 KPDFEGDQKTYT
+730 KLNFEGDQKTYT

-749 PFALSDVV
+749 PFALSDTIT
-757 VVIITVTDVDE
+757 VIITVTNVDE
-768 PPVLGLV
+768 GVVFTLT
-775 PGNTAPKFA
+775 PGNTRPGFA
-784 EAAYTREVAENT
+784 ADTYTREVAENT
-796 AAGMP
+796 ASGEN
-801 IDDPVAAADNEG
+801 IGDPVRATDDEG
-813 NALTYSM
+813 DALTYSM

-844 HETKSSYTVTVRAA
+844 YETEPNTYTVTVTAA

-885 AAVDYAENGDGMV
+885 AAVDYAENGAGMV

-992 EENTPQGE
+992 EENTPQGA

-1037 KVRDA
+1037 KVREA
-1042 LDYERK
+1042 LDYETK

>member
-1 MDKKVKEGQALR
+1 MRTSQ
-13 INERFLVNKRGILAL
+13 RFLVNKRGILAL
-28 LAVLALMALLAT
+28 LGVLALMALLAT
-40 QVVWAQDEEDE
+40 QAVWAQQDEEDD
-51 PCSKDGDVVKCTYVE
+51 PCSKDGEVVKCTYAE

-95 DFTVVGGVLR
+95 DFTVDGGVLR
-105 FGKSPNYEASTD
+105 FDKSPNYEASTD
-117 RSRADDADT
+117 RGQEDDPDT
-126 TDVDEEEAGENNVYL
+126 TDVDEEEAADNNVYL

-149 RPASTTGAAPT
+149 RPAGATGKAPT
-160 STVDVIVTVTNLEEP
+160 STVDVIVTVTNLDEP
-175 GTATISLRQPEV
+175 GTATISLRQPEAG
-187 NTELTGS
+187 TGLTGS
-194 ATDPDEITGDI
+194 AADPDEITGNI

-226 DPQGSPSN
+226 DPAGTPSN
-234 VADFTPG
+234 VEDFVPG
-241 EDDEGKY
+241 PDDEGKY
-248 LRLKTTYRDGE
+248 LRLKATYRDGE

-275 DVDDGDNDAPTF
+275 DVDESDNDPPTF
-287 DGDDADTRKIPEN
+287 DGNDADTRKIPEN
-300 ADVEDAVGSP
+300 ADVRDAVGSP

-325 YSIVDVSDAND
+325 YSIAEGND
-336 AASFSIHEATGQIR
+336 AASFSIHDATGQIR
-350 VAEKLDHELGSVRT
+350 VAVKLDHELGSVTT
-364 TGQAISIANDAV
+364 TGPAVTDANNAV
-376 ETASAEADGIYVITV
+376 DGAATKEDGIYVITV
-391 MVTDPSGDTGGSTDT
+391 MVTDPSGDAGGSTDT

-414 DVDEVPSVAGRDDD
+414 DVDEVPSVKAADG
-428 TAPDTAHMVEENA
+428 TAAPDTAHMVPENA

-448 LVNAIYDPF
+448 LTNSIYDDF

-472 LLNGDDAAAFKLV
+472 SLNGDDAAAFKLV
-485 DRDGTE
+485 DRDGTD

-501 EAPNYEKPTDANKDN
+501 DVPNYEKPTDANKDN
-516 AYKVKVVARDDAGQ
+516 AYKVKVVARDDAGH
-530 RSETSITVVVTN
+530 RSETSVTVVVTN
-542 VNEPGKVVL
+542 VNEDGSVTL

-565 VTDPDGDV
+565 VTDPDGEV

-584 TEATADAEDIDD
+584 TEVSADVEDIDD
-596 ATSATYTPTAGDPA
+596 ATSATYMPTAGDPA

-620 FLRVKVFYNDPQG
+620 FLRVKVSYNDPQG

-641 TIEDQRDVEVVSK
+641 TIEDQREVVVVSK

-730 KPDFEGDQKTYT
+730 KLNFEGTQATYT

-749 PFALSDVV
+749 PFALSAIV

-768 PPVLGLV
+768 APVLGLV

-784 EAAYTREVAENT
+784 AAAYTREVAENT
-796 AAGMP
+796 ATGEN
-801 IDDPVAAADNEG
+801 IGGPVTATDNEG
-813 NALTYSM
+813 NALAYSM
-820 SGADAASLTIGRTSG
+820 SGDDAASLTIGRTSG

-844 HETKSSYTVTVRAA
+844 YETEPNTYTVTVTAA

-885 AAVDYAENGDGMV
+885 AAVDYEENGAGMV
-898 ATYAA
+898 AAYAA
-903 TDPENGDIAWSLSGD
+903 ADPENGDIAWSLSGD

-957 SDGTNDGAMGVTVT
+957 SDGTNDGTMGVTVT

-978 VAPEFAEDTTTREV
+978 VAPEFAEDTTTRQV
-992 EENTPQGE
+992 EENTPQGA

-1037 KVRDA
+1037 KVREA
-1042 LDYERK
+1042 LDYETK

-1063 SDTITVTI
+1063 SDTITVAI

>member
-1 MDKKVKEGQALR
+1 MRTVKGYLA
-13 INERFLVNKRGILAL
+13 NKRSILAL

-40 QVVWAQDEEDE
+40 QAVWAQDEEDE
-51 PCSKDGDVVKCTYVE
+51 PCSKDGDVVKCTYAE

-86 FSVEDLDAA
+86 FSVEGLDDA
-95 DFTVVGGVLR
+95 DFTVDGGVLR
-105 FGKSPNYEASTD
+105 FKESPNYEISTD
-117 RSRADDADT
+117 RMRAAVEDNLDTEDIDETVTAEEADDN
-126 TDVDEEEAGENNVYL
+126 EYH

-149 RPASTTGAAPT
+149 RPAGAKGAAPT
-160 STVDVIVTVTNLEEP
+160 STVDVIVQVTNVNER
-175 GTATISLRQPEV
+175 GRAIIDLRQPEIGT
-187 NTELTGS
+187 NLG
-194 ATDPDEITGDI
+194 ATASDPDGITGTATF
-205 GYEWSVPKVS
+205 EWSIPKVS
-215 RPTLTNNAHWQ
+215 RPTLTNDSHWQ
-226 DPQGSPSN
+226 APQNTNNSSTY
-234 VADFTPG
+234 TPG
-241 EDDEGKY
+241 TDDEGEY
-248 LRLKTTYRDGE
+248 LRLKASYNDGE
-259 GGEKAAYVRSK
+259 GDDKSAYVRSE
-270 FRVRA
+270 FRVRE
-275 DVDDGDNDAPTF
+275 DVGAPDNSPPAFEKDTAQ
-287 DGDDADTRKIPEN
+287 TRKISEN
-300 ADVEDAVGSP
+300 ADVGDAVGNP
-310 VVATDPNKADSGRLT
+310 VVASDPDSADAGRLT
-325 YSIVDVSDAND
+325 YTIDTDND
-336 AASFSIHEATGQIR
+336 AASFSIHKATGQIR
-350 VAEKLDHELGSVRT
+350 VAAKLDHEDGSART
-364 TGQAISIANDAV
+364 TGAAQSIADDAV
-376 ETASAEADGIYVITV
+376 PTASAEEDGIYVITV
-391 MVTDPSGDTGGSTDT
+391 TVTDPTGISGEDTDSV
-406 KVVVITAT
+406 VVVITAT
-414 DVDEVPSVAGRDDD
+414 NVDEAPSVKGATVTADPSTTHMVMEGSNLFEEDD
-428 TAPDTAHMVEENA
+428 TLGDVA
-441 NLLDEDD
+441 DD
-448 LVNAIYDPF
+448 LRYQV
-457 MYLAVATDDEDTVSL
+457 VATDANDVVSL
-472 LLNGDDAAAFKLV
+472 SLNGDDAAAFKLV
-485 DRDGTE
+485 DLDGADAG
-491 PEVVYGLTFK
+491 VIYGLNFK

-516 AYKVKVVARDDAGQ
+516 AYKVKVVASDDAGNK
-530 RSETSITVVVTN
+530 SETDVTVT
-542 VNEPGKVVL
+542 VNNIDEKGAVVL
-551 SSIQPAVGTPLTAT
+551 SSIQPAVGTELTAT
-565 VTDPDGDV
+565 VTDPDGEV
-573 TNVIYQWTSGP
+573 TNVIWQWTSGP
-584 TEATADAEDIDD
+584 TRRTAESEEIDD

-610 DEDDTGDIGN
+610 DKEDTGDIGN
-620 FLRVKVFYNDPQG
+620 YLRVTVSYNDAQG
-633 PDDTDTAD
+633 PDDKSTTGE
-641 TIEDQRDVEVVSK
+641 IENQRTVVIVSA

-659 LPETNAAPVFTERS
+659 LPLTNAAPVFTERS
-673 VMREV
+673 VTREV
-678 AENTAA
+678 AENTAEE
-684 DGAVGDPV
+684 DAVGDPV
-692 KATDGDEDVLTYS
+692 TATDGDEDVLTYS

-715 KVDQASGQIKVGDDT
+715 TIDQASGQIKVGADT
-730 KPDFEGDQKTYT
+730 DLNFEGTQTSYT

-757 VVIITVTDVDE
+757 VVFITVTDVDE
-768 PPVLGLV
+768 APVLGLV

-784 EAAYTREVAENT
+784 ASAYTREVAENT

-801 IDDPVAAADNEG
+801 IGDPVTATDNEG

-844 HETKSSYTVTVRAA
+844 YETEPNTYTVTVTAA
-858 DPAGLSDTA
+858 DPAGLRDTA

-885 AAVDYAENGDGMV
+885 AAVDYAENGTGMV
-898 ATYAA
+898 AAYTAA
-903 TDPENGDIAWSLSGD
+903 DPENGDIAWSLSGD

-992 EENTPQGE
+992 EENTPQGG

-1042 LDYERK
+1042 LDYETK
-1048 NSYTVTVTATDESDL
+1048 NSYTVTVTATDEIDL

-1119 ALYLGL
+1119 ALYLG

>member
-1 MDKKVKEGQALR
+1 MRTIQRYLA
-13 INERFLVNKRGILAL
+13 KRGSILVLPAI
-28 LAVLALMALLAT
+28 LALMALLAT
-40 QVVWAQDEEDE
+40 QVVWAQDEEDD
-51 PCSKDGDVVKCTYVE
+51 PCSKDGDVVKCTYAE

-86 FSVEDLDAA
+86 FSVEGLDAA
-95 DFTVVGGVLR
+95 DFTVDGGVLR
-105 FGKSPNYEASTD
+105 FKKSPNHEESTD
-117 RSRADDADT
+117 RARIDDAGT
-126 TDVDEEEAGENNVYL
+126 QDVDEEEAGDNNVYL

-149 RPASTTGAAPT
+149 RPAGTTGAAPT

-175 GTATISLRQPEV
+175 GTAVISLRQPEV
-187 NTELTGS
+187 GTDLTGS
-194 ATDPDEITGDI
+194 ATDPDGITGDI
-205 GYEWSVPKVS
+205 AYEWSVPKVS

-226 DPQGSPSN
+226 DPAGSPSN
-234 VADFTPG
+234 VEDFTPG
-241 EDDEGKY
+241 ADDEGKY
-248 LRLKTTYRDGE
+248 LRLKATYRDGE
-259 GGEKAAYVRSK
+259 GGEKAAYVRSE
-270 FRVRA
+270 FRVRE
-275 DVDDGDNDAPTF
+275 DVTDDLNNAPVF

-300 ADVEDAVGSP
+300 ADVRDAVGSP

-325 YSIVDVSDAND
+325 YSIVAEDDS
-336 AASFSIHEATGQIR
+336 ASFSIHKATGQIR
-350 VAEKLDHELGSVRT
+350 VAAKLDHELGSETVSGST
-364 TGQAISIANDAV
+364 ASLANAAV
-376 ETASAEADGIYVITV
+376 EGASDEEDGIYIITV
-391 MVTDPSGDTGGSTDT
+391 MVTDPSGESGESTDT

-414 DVDEVPSVAGRDDD
+414 DVDEVPSVAGEDDATD
-428 TAPDTAHMVEENA
+428 PDTAHMVEENA
-441 NLLDEDD
+441 NLLDEED
-448 LVNAIYDPF
+448 LDNSIYDAF
-457 MYLAVATDDEDTVSL
+457 MYLAVATDDDDTVSL

-485 DRDGTE
+485 DRDGAVGTGT
-491 PEVVYGLTFK
+491 VHGLTFK

-516 AYKVKVVARDDAGQ
+516 AYKVKVVARDDAGH
-530 RSETSITVVVTN
+530 RSETDVTVVVTN
-542 VNEPGKVVL
+542 VNEPGSVTL

-573 TNVIYQWTSGP
+573 TNVIWQWTSGS
-584 TEATADAEDIDD
+584 TRATADAEDIDD

-610 DEDDTGDIGN
+610 DDEDTGDIGN
-620 FLRVKVFYNDPQG
+620 FLRVRVFYNDPQG
-633 PDDTDTAD
+633 LDDKDTAD
-641 TIEDQRDVEVVSK
+641 EIEHQRDVEIVSK

-684 DGAVGDPV
+684 GGSVGDDPV
-692 KATDGDEDVLTYS
+692 TATDGDEDVLTYS

-715 KVDQASGQIKVGDDT
+715 DIDQASGQIKVGDDT
-730 KPDFEGDQKTYT
+730 KLDFEGTQKTYT

-784 EAAYTREVAENT
+784 AAAYTREVAENT
-796 AAGMP
+796 ATGMP
-801 IDDPVAAADNEG
+801 IGDPVAATDSEG

-820 SGADAASLTIGRTSG
+820 SGDDASSLTIGRTSG

-844 HETKSSYTVTVRAA
+844 HETEPNTYTVTVTAA

-867 TVTITVT
+867 TVTITVA

-885 AAVDYAENGDGMV
+885 AAIDYAENGTGMV
-898 ATYAA
+898 AAYAA
-903 TDPENGDIAWSLSGD
+903 TDPENGDIAWSVSGD

-931 TFMSPPDF
+931 TFMNPPDF

-992 EENTPQGE
+992 EENTPQGA
-1000 NIGGPVAAMA
+1000 NIGGPVTAMA

-1021 GADASSFIII
+1021 GDDASSFIII

-1037 KVRDA
+1037 KVREA
-1042 LDYERK
+1042 LDYETK

-1063 SDTITVTI
+1063 SDTVTVTI
-1071 MVTDKVGLE
+1071 TVTDKVGLE

-1109 LTKAEVLEVI
+1109 LTKAEALEVI
-1119 ALYLGL
+1119 ALYLGS